1 MPFNRTDPM
10 KERVKF
16 ILAWE
21 KRWQESQGGRI
32 DVAEAVPGVRRQ
44 PGHGVPVD
52 PSLPRG
58 ESRPKSARGAIAAAP
73 FEPHGDLA
81 ADSGFH
87 RRCPEGQAPLG
98 AP

>member
-32 DVAEAVPGVRRQ
+32 
-44 PGHGVPVD
+44 
-52 PSLPRG
+52 
-58 ESRPKSARGAIAAAP
+58 AAAA

-98 AP
+98 APKAAGVADGSVPRQKVPQRGYLRLRARAPRPDDPAPAR

>member
-32 DVAEAVPGVRRQ
+32 DEVELCRVFGIRRDTATRGSGGAGRPITVAG
-44 PGHGVPVD
+44 
-52 PSLPRG
+52 
-58 ESRPKSARGAIAAAP
+58 AAASSR
-73 FEPHGDLA
+73 G
-81 ADSGFH
+81 S
-87 RRCPEGQAPLG
+87 
-98 AP
+98 

>member
-32 DVAEAVPGVRRQ
+32 
-44 PGHGVPVD
+44 
-52 PSLPRG
+52 
-58 ESRPKSARGAIAAAP
+58 AAAA

-81 ADSGFH
+81 AGV
-87 RRCPEGQAPLG
+87 L
-98 AP
+98 